1 MKQKY
6 DIFVSYRRSSYDTA
20 NLIATRLRA
29 AGYSVFFDMETLR
42 SGKFNEQLFDVIDN
56 CTDFLLVLPPQ
67 ALDRCVNEDDWVRLE
82 VCRAM
87 ARNKNIIP
95 VMLNGFVWPTPMPLG
110 MEELCNYQALTAS
123 SIEYFDL
130 ALQRLQERYL
140 LSRRHRSAKRTVM
153 WTGVGLC
160 ALAVVVAI
168 GLFVF
173 RIMAKG
179 VCEDYAARMTNHVS
193 RIHVL
198 AEENVG
204 LESDWDKF
212 LKTWER
218 KTDSENRSLLKDDFL
233 ARLDVAAQNVKM
245 LIPEDT
251 VTWQISGYDRF
262 LLSLYGING
271 AELAMYPQMTK
282 LYLTDYMTQLD
293 IYRQFFEDGELVSIE
308 TEWGTTLFDV
318 QEHSNNIYYASY
330 LSFVACLPN
339 NARKVYEQQVGLW
352 KHFPDYT
359 SNEEEK
365 YYESII
371 NKEGQLIDDLMA
383 RYDNSLQYT
392 DARLDEMDAQ
402 LDELEA
408 EAVKYETEFYNQM
421 KAKSAIKD
429 TDEQWQQWG
438 KITVL
443 ATFMNDVALADNED
457 EIYLFITPD
466 RLYSDLLSMLSTYQA
481 FHPEAQ
487 AYVSSAKAFYK
498 EVSRAK
504 LPFAGVLVFAFKDD
518 VPHDIFKVG
527 DIITAMNGIPVK
539 NYDEL
544 KAAFKTEGGDGS
556 VRFLR
561 FDGKE
566 LVEHRS
572 PSYGDTS
579 IVGFLNLTD

>member
-1 MKQKY
+1 M
-6 DIFVSYRRSSYDTA
+6 
-20 NLIATRLRA
+20 
-29 AGYSVFFDMETLR
+29 
-42 SGKFNEQLFDVIDN
+42 
-56 CTDFLLVLPPQ
+56 
-67 ALDRCVNEDDWVRLE
+67 NEDDWVRLE

-218 KTDSENRSLLKDDFL
+218 KTDPENRSLLKDDFL
-233 ARLDVAAQNVKM
+233 ARLDVAVQNVKM

-293 IYRQFFEDGELVSIE
+293 IYRQF
-308 TEWGTTLFDV
+308 
-318 QEHSNNIYYASY
+318 Y
-330 LSFVACLPN
+330 
-339 NARKVYEQQVGLW
+339 
-352 KHFPDYT
+352 
-359 SNEEEK
+359 
-365 YYESII
+365 
-371 NKEGQLIDDLMA
+371 
-383 RYDNSLQYT
+383 
-392 DARLDEMDAQ
+392 
-402 LDELEA
+402 
-408 EAVKYETEFYNQM
+408 
-421 KAKSAIKD
+421 
-429 TDEQWQQWG
+429 
-438 KITVL
+438 
-443 ATFMNDVALADNED
+443 
-457 EIYLFITPD
+457 
-466 RLYSDLLSMLSTYQA
+466 
-481 FHPEAQ
+481 
-487 AYVSSAKAFYK
+487 
-498 EVSRAK
+498 
-504 LPFAGVLVFAFKDD
+504 

-561 FDGKE
+561 FDGKD